1 MKIRLRWILIV
12 VLVLT
17 AMTGCRTIFGRG
29 RGPIQQFAFFPENN
43 PDLDMVVMGSI
54 NEQRDPKQ
62 IELVVPPGTDMTRL
76 VATFIVN
83 ADGAVSVLS
92 AGRVI
97 PQQNSMTPNDFT
109 RPVQYSIQVAGDPE
123 PWLYSVSVR
132 EADTNARLS
141 SVQVADAVSF
151 SPRFDR
157 ETREYRAEVLYGSRS
172 ARIDVQAESRFARRV
187 IVDGNEVPGNSA
199 RVTVP
204 FENVDSREV
213 FIDAVAE
220 DGVTRETYR
229 VTLVRAAP
237 DGNPALSSIAVAGGT
252 LSPAFESNRLHY
264 MTEVPFET
272 ADLRIA
278 VQAQSRF
285 TGATIESATPGTTLN
300 VTGDPTASQG
310 ATIAFRDT
318 DRLVLA
324 IATSA
329 EDGTQLRYTVDV
341 RRAAP
346 PVVVAPAEPA
356 AHAPLPAP
364 EPDPEPEPSPE
375 PPPAPEPEP
384 EPEPAPEPQPD
395 PEPEPTPAPEPT
407 PEPEPEQVAPSEP
420 EPAPEP
426 EPDPTPT
433 PDPTPAPE
441 PVPAPA
447 PQPEPTLP
455 AERLTETRVTVAA
468 RSIAVASSDW
478 STLRTAGD
486 DVSNEATITL
496 RQYRGTAVYGTHRT
510 PVTVQRRGNNPV
522 VLSLD
527 WRSENISLPEDSLVE
542 VEVAIPTTRGRILYY
557 TEAVRVAGAVEVAV
571 PFFRLGTDSHVTW
584 PAIGTMVPVTGFFS
598 LIPPGQIAR
607 AGVEELPR
615 DTRAPAGAVIT
626 IRDARNG
633 SELFRGNVLSSSGI
647 RAGQTLSFDREIRL
661 EEGRTVQW
669 NFEVR
674 TQDGRGWRQTGETT
688 VWTTR
693 LTPTGDFAP
702 AQLFRI
708 E

>member
-17 AMTGCRTIFGRG
+17 AMTGCRTFFGRG

-43 PDLDMVVMGSI
+43 PGLDVVVMGSI

-83 ADGAVSVLS
+83 ADAAVSVLS
-92 AGRVI
+92 AGRVV

-109 RPVQYSIQVAGDPE
+109 RPVQYSVQVAGDPE

-157 ETREYRAEVLYGSRS
+157 ETREYRAEVLFGNRS

-187 IVDGNEVPGNSA
+187 IVDGNEVSGNSA

-204 FENVDSREV
+204 FEDVDSREV

-237 DGNPALSSIAVAGGT
+237 DGNPALSSLTIAGGT
-252 LSPAFESNRLHY
+252 LSPAFESSRLHY
-264 MTEVPFET
+264 VTEVPFET

-285 TGATIESATPGTTLN
+285 TGATIEPATPGTTLN

-310 ATIAFRDT
+310 ATVAFRDT

-346 PVVVAPAEPA
+346 TIA
-356 AHAPLPAP
+356 ATPGEPAP
-364 EPDPEPEPSPE
+364 EP
-375 PPPAPEPEP
+375 PPAPAPEPEP
-384 EPEPAPEPQPD
+384 EPEPQPSPVPEPAPEPQPD
-395 PEPEPTPAPEPT
+395 PEPEPTPEPD
-407 PEPEPEQVAPSEP
+407 APSEP

-433 PDPTPAPE
+433 PDPTPAPD

-447 PQPEPTLP
+447 PQPEPTQP
-455 AERLTETRVTVAA
+455 AERLTETRVAVAA
-468 RSIAVASSDW
+468 RSVAVSSSDW
-478 STLRTAGD
+478 STLRSAGD
-486 DVSNEATITL
+486 DVSTEATITL
-496 RQYRGTAVYGTHRT
+496 RQYRGNTVYGTYRT

-527 WRSENISLPEDSLVE
+527 WRSEPLSLPEGSV
-542 VEVAIPTTRGRILYY
+542 VEVAVAVPTTRGRILYY

-571 PFFRLGTDSHVTW
+571 PFFRLGTDSRVAW
-584 PAIGTMVPVTGFFS
+584 PAVGTMVPVTGFFS

-615 DTRAPAGAVIT
+615 DTRAQAGAILT
-626 IRDARNG
+626 IRDAGNG
-633 SELFRGNVLSSSGI
+633 SELFQGNVLSSPGL
-647 RAGQTLSFDREIRL
+647 RAGQLLSFDREIRL
-661 EEGRTVQW
+661 EEGRTVRW

-688 VWTTR
+688 IWTTR
-693 LTPTGDFAP
+693 LTPTGDFSP